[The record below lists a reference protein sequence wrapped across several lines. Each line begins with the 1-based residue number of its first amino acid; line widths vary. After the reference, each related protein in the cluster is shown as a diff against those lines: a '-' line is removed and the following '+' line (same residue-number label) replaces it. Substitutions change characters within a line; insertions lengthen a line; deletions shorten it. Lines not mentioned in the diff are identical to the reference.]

1 MTRSVRPQSVIHLVI
16 RQNADESWVWALTR
30 AGRVIDGDT
39 CDTEE
44 QARAQAVKSLALR
57 NKAAFSDLT

>member
-1 MTRSVRPQSVIHLVI
+1 LSSDKTPTKVGYG
-16 RQNADESWVWALTR
+16 ALTR